1 MDDDKIELLRLRLGQ
16 EEVKDFEKNCVK
28 WVDQALKKLHGEFM
42 NDYAVL
48 DLVARVINF
57 AKTTNSTQ
65 LLSPHILRWDI
76 ILRIYHGQNIYPF
89 QNAFLIYIFSAG

>member
-48 DLVARVINF
+48 DLVVRVINF
-57 AKTTNSTQ
+57 AKKTNSTQ
-65 LLSPHILRWDI
+65 LLSPHILRWVI
-76 ILRIYHGQNIYPF
+76 ILRIFYD
-89 QNAFLIYIFSAG
+89 